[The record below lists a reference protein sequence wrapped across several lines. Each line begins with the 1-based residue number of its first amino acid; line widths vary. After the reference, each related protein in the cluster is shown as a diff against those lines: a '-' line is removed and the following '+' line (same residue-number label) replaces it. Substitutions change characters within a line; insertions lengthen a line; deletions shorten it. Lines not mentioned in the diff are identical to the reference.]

1 MLAHTLDVVL
11 QVTLLILGC
20 LGIHVF
26 LVGYQRYL
34 RIDDSILPLW
44 VMQNHVGLHLAT
56 SLIVFHGTSE
66 FIAQTGL
73 HLVVDAL
80 RQTLTIQQVAQ
91 NNLAHVTTHLV
102 IASQHIRQVFSL
114 LTQLLRL
121 LHHQQHLLTKRS
133 RMGCALLLVF
143 TDSLLHV
150 GDSILQWL
158 RDARYC
164 FGIRLLQFLGTLLQ
178 QLLSHILK
186 ALLMAL
192 RLFSH
197 LLMQQLQLSHLSF
210 GTCMQ
215 LTVLTLQVAH
225 SAGALC
231 QLLILQFQ
239 LHASFATLDTEVIH
253 FAIHQQV
260 KRYSTH
266 CDTYYNIKYNHKSY
280 CFYFAAK
287 LSKFFVIRTK

>member
-26 LVGYQRYL
+26 LVGNQRYL

-102 IASQHIRQVFSL
+102 IAS
-114 LTQLLRL
+114 
-121 LHHQQHLLTKRS
+121 
-133 RMGCALLLVF
+133 
-143 TDSLLHV
+143 
-150 GDSILQWL
+150 
-158 RDARYC
+158 
-164 FGIRLLQFLGTLLQ
+164 
-178 QLLSHILK
+178 
-186 ALLMAL
+186 
-192 RLFSH
+192 
-197 LLMQQLQLSHLSF
+197 
-210 GTCMQ
+210 
-215 LTVLTLQVAH
+215 
-225 SAGALC
+225 
-231 QLLILQFQ
+231 
-239 LHASFATLDTEVIH
+239 
-253 FAIHQQV
+253 
-260 KRYSTH
+260 
-266 CDTYYNIKYNHKSY
+266 
-280 CFYFAAK
+280 
-287 LSKFFVIRTK
+287 